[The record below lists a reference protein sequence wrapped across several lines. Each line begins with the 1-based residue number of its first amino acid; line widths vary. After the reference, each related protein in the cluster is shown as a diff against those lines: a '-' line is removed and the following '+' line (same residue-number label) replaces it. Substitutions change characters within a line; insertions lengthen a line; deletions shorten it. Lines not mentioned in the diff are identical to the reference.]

1 MMPNSIVTNVIC
13 LFCASI
19 NKFYLILS
27 YLILIYSHN
36 LIPPKFK
43 IMDTRKTPSVANLGD
58 PGSKFLTHPQGQTS
72 VTRCLDE

>member
-27 YLILIYSHN
+27 LSYVRAFVGEEQLLICRHSL
-36 LIPPKFK
+36 K
-43 IMDTRKTPSVANLGD
+43 DTVLSVSAY
-58 PGSKFLTHPQGQTS
+58 KQTNS
-72 VTRCLDE
+72 GFEFEE

>member
-27 YLILIYSHN
+27 FIL
-36 LIPPKFK
+36 
-43 IMDTRKTPSVANLGD
+43 SVALYDTNG
-58 PGSKFLTHPQGQTS
+58 PSK
-72 VTRCLDE
+72 